1 MKRGAQAASLQR
13 RAACSSHCDYLIEI
27 AGARDADC
35 SASCRAGQASSLRSP
50 EHRETVEE
58 RIYFFIKS
66 STAAVIATT
75 PVRMVGSGTGA
86 NLLECRV
93 GSGAAP
99 GFFDSANFAGSTAP
113 T

>member
-1 MKRGAQAASLQR
+1 MRKSAT
-13 RAACSSHCDYLIEI
+13 
-27 AGARDADC
+27 RDR
-35 SASCRAGQASSLRSP
+35 CRPRQNRVSRN
-50 EHRETVEE
+50 H
-58 RIYFFIKS
+58 FFVKS
-66 STAAVIATT
+66 NTAEVIATM
-75 PVRMVGSGTGA
+75 PVRIVGSGTGA